1 MSKLQRIP
9 HDARM
14 TVWQVRSIDGV
25 SYLYAN
31 SEAEAREV
39 AANFQFIQG
48 RMYEVVPMT
57 GLVAFMGKP
66 QWDEYHRRIEAGE
79 PLVQEGGDR

>member
-1 MSKLQRIP
+1 MSSELQRIP

-31 SEAEAREV
+31 SEAEAKQV
-39 AANFQFIQG
+39 ATDFQSMQG

-57 GLVAFMGKP
+57 GLVAFMGKK

-79 PLVQEGGDR
+79 PLVLESE